1 MSSLS
6 IASPYVRRRKM
17 MSAHTFS
24 IAPTMETIA
33 MPMTHASISNKQL
46 WAGRILSGLPAL
58 FMLLD
63 GGMKLFKP
71 APVVKATLQMGYPES
86 VIVGLG
92 VVLLASTLLYLVPR
106 TALLGAVLLTGYLG
120 GAVASNVR
128 AGQPLFNIGF
138 PVFIGALLWGGLW
151 LRDRRVRE
159 LLPLRQ
165 QS

>member
-1 MSSLS
+1 M
-6 IASPYVRRRKM
+6 
-17 MSAHTFS
+17 
-24 IAPTMETIA
+24 PT
-33 MPMTHASISNKQL
+33 THASISNKQL
-46 WAGRILSGLPAL
+46 WAGRILSGLPAA
-58 FMLLD
+58 FMVLD

-71 APVVKATLQMGYPES
+71 APVVKATLQLGYAES

-92 VVLLASTLLYLVPR
+92 IVLLASTLLYLIPR

-128 AGQPLFNIGF
+128 AGQPLFNIIF
-138 PVFIGALLWGGLW
+138 PIVFGALLWGGLW
-151 LRDRRVRE
+151 FRDQRLRE

>member
-1 MSSLS
+1 
-6 IASPYVRRRKM
+6 
-17 MSAHTFS
+17 
-24 IAPTMETIA
+24 METVT
-33 MPMTHASISNKQL
+33 MPTTHTSISKKQL
-46 WAGRILSGLPAL
+46 WAGRILSGLPAA
-58 FMLLD
+58 FMLFD

-71 APVVKATLQMGYPES
+71 APVVNATLQLGYAES

-92 VVLLASTLLYLVPR
+92 IVLLASTLLYLIPR

-128 AGQPLFNIGF
+128 AGQPLFNIIF
-138 PVFIGALLWGGLW
+138 PIVFGALLWGGLW
-151 LRDRRVRE
+151 FRDQRLRE

>member
-1 MSSLS
+1 MDTVTM
-6 IASPYVRRRKM
+6 PTT
-17 MSAHTFS
+17 HT
-24 IAPTMETIA
+24 
-33 MPMTHASISNKQL
+33 SISKKQL
-46 WAGRILSGLPAL
+46 WAGRILSGLPAA
-58 FMLLD
+58 FMLFD

-71 APVVKATLQMGYPES
+71 APVVNATLQLGYAES

-92 VVLLASTLLYLVPR
+92 IVLLASTLLYLIPR

-128 AGQPLFNIGF
+128 AGQPLFNIIF
-138 PVFIGALLWGGLW
+138 PIVFGALLWGGLW
-151 LRDRRVRE
+151 FRDQRLRE

>member
-1 MSSLS
+1 MSTD
-6 IASPYVRRRKM
+6 
-17 MSAHTFS
+17 TFS
-24 IAPTMETIA
+24 IQTMETIA
-33 MPMTHASISNKQL
+33 MPTTHASISNKQL
-46 WAGRILSGLPAL
+46 WTGRTLSGLPAL

-63 GGMKLFKP
+63 GGMKLIKP
-71 APVVKATLQMGYPES
+71 APVVKATLQLGYPES
-86 VIVGLG
+86 VIVGIG
-92 VVLLASTLLYLVPR
+92 VVLLASTLLYLIPR

-128 AGQPLFNIGF
+128 AGQPLFNIVF
-138 PVFIGALLWGGLW
+138 PLFFGALLWGGLW

>member
-1 MSSLS
+1 MFEGEKLMSSHTIS
-6 IASPYVRRRKM
+6 IEQ
-17 MSAHTFS
+17 
-24 IAPTMETIA
+24 TMETIT
-33 MPMTHASISNKQL
+33 MPTTDTSISSKQL
-46 WAGRILSGLPAL
+46 WAGRILSGLPAA

-71 APVVKATLQMGYPES
+71 APVVKATLQLGYAES

-92 VVLLASTLLYLVPR
+92 IVLLASTLLYLIPR
-106 TALLGAVLLTGYLG
+106 TSLLGAVLLTGYLG
-120 GAVASNVR
+120 GAVATNVR
-128 AGQPLFNIGF
+128 VSGPLFNITF

-165 QS
+165 QP